1 MCKARHFTDCA
12 FTLLGACFASVTGA
26 SGSLVPSSGVYRD
39 APAGFKA
46 RHLQREEDMTVAA
59 ILKHKG
65 AKVDT
70 VQPTATVQQ
79 VCDLLSSRKI
89 GAAVVVGAA
98 HEVVGVV
105 SERDIVHV
113 LSRHGARGLD
123 RSIDEIMTR
132 QVATCR
138 LTDSAHD
145 LMEMMTTGRFRHVPV
160 VEGGRLVG
168 IVSIGDI
175 VKRRIED
182 AELDRSSMREY
193 IAQAG

>member
-1 MCKARHFTDCA
+1 
-12 FTLLGACFASVTGA
+12 
-26 SGSLVPSSGVYRD
+26 
-39 APAGFKA
+39 
-46 RHLQREEDMTVAA
+46 MTVAA

-98 HEVVGVV
+98 QEVVGVV

-113 LSRHGARGLD
+113 LSRHGARALD

-145 LMEMMTTGRFRHVPV
+145 LMELMTTGRFRHVPV